1 MLRPLPLIA
10 AAAALAACSSMPGP
24 ATPRGIERYADD
36 PRLGEET
43 NRICFAR
50 SIDGF
55 SMNERDSVVL
65 HEGRDRYLVAIAGTC
80 MDLEYAEAIALDT
93 PTGCL
98 TPGDAIIVSRA
109 MGGTLGPQR
118 CLITGIRKWDP
129 KAKAKPDPEQAE
141 ETAAE
146 ENPA

>member
-1 MLRPLPLIA
+1 MLRALPLIA
-10 AAAALAACSSMPGP
+10 AAAALVACSSTPGS
-24 ATPRGIERYADD
+24 ATPSGIARYADD
-36 PRLGEET
+36 PRLGEEAR
-43 NRICFAR
+43 NICFAR

-65 HEGRDRYLVAIAGTC
+65 HEGRTRYLVAVAGTC

-109 MGGTLGPQR
+109 MGGTFGPQR
-118 CLITGIRKWDP
+118 CIITSIRNWDP
-129 KAKAKPDPEQAE
+129 KAKAKPAPEAAP
-141 ETAAE
+141 AAE

>member
-1 MLRPLPLIA
+1 MLRAMPLIA
-10 AAAALAACSSMPGP
+10 AAAALAACSSTPGT
-24 ATPRGIERYADD
+24 ATPSGIARYADD
-36 PRLGEET
+36 PRLGDEAR
-43 NRICFAR
+43 NICFAR

-80 MDLEYAEAIALDT
+80 MDLEYAEAIALDA

-118 CLITGIRKWDP
+118 CIITHIRNWDP
-129 KAKAKPDPEQAE
+129 KAKAKPDPE
-141 ETAAE
+141 AAPAME

>member
-1 MLRPLPLIA
+1 MLRALPLI
-10 AAAALAACSSMPGP
+10 AAAALAACSSTSGP
-24 ATPRGIERYADD
+24 ATPSGIARYADD
-36 PRLGEET
+36 PRLGDEAR
-43 NRICFAR
+43 NICFAR

-65 HEGRDRYLVAIAGTC
+65 HEGRNRYLVAISGTC

-118 CLITGIRKWDP
+118 CIITEIRNWDP
-129 KAKAKPDPEQAE
+129 KAKAKPAPE
-141 ETAAE
+141 AAPATE